1 MEELDNGKKKK
12 KKSIYISPSN
22 DKFYLEKH
30 SVGSSDGINS
40 VVNDEDEQDWVK

>member
-1 MEELDNGKKKK
+1 MEKKKK
-12 KKSIYISPSN
+12 KESIYTSPSN

-40 VVNDEDEQDWVK
+40 VVNDEDEQDFG